1 MKDLFNNILG
11 IEDVQ
16 GVMLFSFEG
25 RVLFG
30 ELLPPQAEG
39 LEKADF
45 WPEFVKALKGIRE
58 ADLVYENG
66 RLYIR
71 RTALGFLVIPCGAF
85 TPGAML
91 RLGCDMVLPSLKQ
104 ADRGK
109 GLKFILKKNR

>member
-1 MKDLFNNILG
+1 MKDLFTNILG

-25 RVLFG
+25 GVLFG
-30 ELLPPQAEG
+30 EIQSPQVEG

-45 WPEFVKALKGIRE
+45 WPRFVEALKGIRE
-58 ADLVYENG
+58 ADLVYESS

-104 ADRGK
+104 ADKGK
-109 GLKFILKKNR
+109 GLKFILKKNK

>member
-30 ELLPPQAEG
+30 ELLPPQAEE

-45 WPEFVKALKGIRE
+45 WPLLRQLA
-58 ADLVYENG
+58 
-66 RLYIR
+66 R
-71 RTALGFLVIPCGAF
+71 R
-85 TPGAML
+85 
-91 RLGCDMVLPSLKQ
+91 
-104 ADRGK
+104 
-109 GLKFILKKNR
+109 

>member
-25 RVLFG
+25 RVLFA
-30 ELLPPQAEG
+30 ENQSPQAEG
-39 LEKADF
+39 LEKAAF
-45 WPEFVKALKGIRE
+45 WPRFVKTLKGIRE
-58 ADLVYENG
+58 ADLVYENS

-91 RLGCDMVLPSLKQ
+91 RLGCDMVLPSLKPT
-104 ADRGK
+104 DRGK
-109 GLKFILKKNR
+109 ALKFILKKNG